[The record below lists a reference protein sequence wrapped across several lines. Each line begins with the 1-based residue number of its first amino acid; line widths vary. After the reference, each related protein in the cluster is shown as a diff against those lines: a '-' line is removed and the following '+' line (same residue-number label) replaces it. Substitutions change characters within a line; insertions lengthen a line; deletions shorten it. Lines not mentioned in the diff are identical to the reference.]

1 VSGDNGG
8 PARNTQDTQ
17 RGNVW
22 NIYFFL
28 SFVLYAFQMY
38 RTSLVSAALLC
49 DGNTKKFVFFFAE
62 RYLSISFIIRN
73 DDDDDDNNKLREPRK
88 KNRVMRYKYFSQE
101 N

>member
-38 RTSLVSAALLC
+38 RTSLVSAAILC
-49 DGNTKKFVFFFAE
+49 DGNTKKFVFS
-62 RYLSISFIIRN
+62 LQKDISQFLLLLEMMMMMIIISSGNPEKRIG
-73 DDDDDDNNKLREPRK
+73 
-88 KNRVMRYKYFSQE
+88 S
-101 N
+101 

>member
-38 RTSLVSAALLC
+38 RTSLVSAAILC
-49 DGNTKKFVFFFAE
+49 DGNTKKNLFFFAE

-73 DDDDDDNNKLREPRK
+73 DNDDDNNKLREPRK